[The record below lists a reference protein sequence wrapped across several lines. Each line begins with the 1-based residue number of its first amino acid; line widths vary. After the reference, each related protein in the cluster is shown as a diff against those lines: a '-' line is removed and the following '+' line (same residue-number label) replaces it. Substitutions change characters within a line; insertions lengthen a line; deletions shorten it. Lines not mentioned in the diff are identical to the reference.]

1 MKRLSTHCMNDLENN
16 TQAQATAKAD
26 AGKPR
31 KQTLDFLM
39 QFARAYQAE
48 PALNAEV
55 CGYVLN

>member
-1 MKRLSTHCMNDLENN
+1 MKRLSTRCMNDLENN
-16 TQAQATAKAD
+16 TQAQATTNAD
-26 AGKPR
+26 PGKPR